1 MAAWSYGRT
10 KWKHDCVLLYSGFLV
25 CFCSP
30 GLWADSWPILGL
42 CERET
47 VCPHVLVAVW
57 LHRHHCAPGGQTT
70 GDVAAGRARASIVTF
85 TSCSKDNLSSL
96 NLDTL
101 TTSLGCIVASWEE
114 KYQNVVLSFGS
125 GGYCMLNKGSHL
137 YLEAFATGVKIESS
151 DQNLFWKAIRGS
163 R

>member
-1 MAAWSYGRT
+1 MAAWPYGRT

-30 GLWADSWPILGL
+30 SLWADSWPILGL

-57 LHRHHCAPGGQTT
+57 LHRHHCAQGGQTT
-70 GDVAAGRARASIVTF
+70 GDVAAGRAHASVITF

-96 NLDTL
+96 NLDIL
-101 TTSLGCIVASWEE
+101 TASLGFIVASWEE
-114 KYQNVVLSFGS
+114 KAPECSCWFWLKRILYA
-125 GGYCMLNKGSHL
+125 KTRGSHL
-137 YLEAFATGVKIESS
+137 YVPCRNIC
-151 DQNLFWKAIRGS
+151 DWYQNWIKQS
-163 R
+163 KS